1 MDLIGGSTTSFNL
14 TADAVTN
21 LTLLLF
27 YSLPNI
33 LNVSSTRESSTV
45 YLDTRRNNN
54 SDYKHDSPHY
64 HSHSHLNGES
74 PFFPPISSFL
84 SSSSNWLLHEPI
96 DSSSSQP
103 PIMQSSSSSESD
115 SYNDHSLT
123 LDSERPF
130 LQSTSFPLDS
140 PFKLNNGDYSSSLE
154 SFPSFSLTIPLVN
167 MSSDSN
173 SNEDESQSSFRQPNN
188 ESKIF
193 NQFDDQFSGLTDLTI
208 GLTSS
213 NVTEN
218 QVSSDWWSSSL
229 SPSVIFKSNETIFTF
244 NASQDNDGEP
254 SFPVD
259 NNSIGLTPFNASNH
273 VNQLVIEY
281 NWFYLMLGLLV
292 FVGCFGNILVC
303 LAICLERRLQNATN
317 FFLLSLAIADLLVSI
332 LVMPMS
338 IVNEVYGKHCSF
350 TLKTKLPSTLNS
362 VSS

>member
-84 SSSSNWLLHEPI
+84 SSSSNC
-96 DSSSSQP
+96 
-103 PIMQSSSSSESD
+103 
-115 SYNDHSLT
+115 
-123 LDSERPF
+123 
-130 LQSTSFPLDS
+130 
-140 PFKLNNGDYSSSLE
+140 
-154 SFPSFSLTIPLVN
+154 
-167 MSSDSN
+167 
-173 SNEDESQSSFRQPNN
+173 
-188 ESKIF
+188 
-193 NQFDDQFSGLTDLTI
+193 GLTDLTI

-254 SFPVD
+254 SFPVEKK
-259 NNSIGLTPFNASNH
+259 SIGLTPFNASNH